1 MIQTPLSALNIKI
14 QPTADSNKVGLII
27 NGAGSKNNETRS
39 LRTLSALL
47 LFVFNKLIL
56 KIKK

>member
-1 MIQTPLSALNIKI
+1 MIQTLLSALNIKI
-14 QPTADSNKVGLII
+14 QPTADSNKGYKVGPII

-47 LFVFNKLIL
+47 
-56 KIKK
+56 